1 MGDKLLI
8 RAYNVGVG
16 DCIYVRIP
24 DGEQDFHI
32 LIDCGTISSINLLK
46 SAITHIEEH
55 MLPDTEVPG
64 KKRLD
69 LVVATHRH
77 RDHIKGFDPKFFD
90 NIQIKNI
97 WLSAAMDKQ
106 HSQAAKTLSLHDSA
120 TRAMRDIE
128 ARGLSLNPTL
138 QLLVSMYSIKNDDAM
153 KALRQDLPEA
163 NGIEPVYVHAG
174 KPQNELSLPLNSAS
188 IRVMAPEND
197 IDGYYLG
204 EEADEMLRG
213 FAGHRTYFTRRSVSI
228 EDVYPENISVGDFR
242 LLQSRLLSNAFAFA
256 ETDSSIQNNT
266 SVVLLIE
273 WHNRRL
279 LFTGDAE
286 WEGEY
291 REGKHNG
298 SWNVMWNARPQH
310 LREPVDFLKIGH
322 HGSHNATPFAKERSL
337 DYEVNQILNEIL
349 PLPVGTEKPSAKA
362 IASTQRTKVYKPIPA
377 AELLVELGKRI
388 SNTRTYYQELSALD
402 LDFDEKQPFEDYW
415 EYEQVNCLMKPQPWR
430 TDLENMLTGV
440 DYVEV
445 EIEPGD

>member
-1 MGDKLLI
+1 MGNKLLV

-24 DGEQDFHI
+24 DGDQNFHI
-32 LIDCGTISSINLLK
+32 LIDCGTIGSINLLK
-46 SAITHIEEH
+46 SAIKHIEEH
-55 MLPDTEVPG
+55 MLPDAEEPG

-69 LVVATHRH
+69 LVVVTHRH
-77 RDHIKGFDPKFFD
+77 RDHIKGFDPKFFG

-106 HSQAAKTLSLHDSA
+106 HPQAAKTLSLHDSA

-128 ARGLSLNPTL
+128 ARGLALSPTL
-138 QLLVSMYSIKNDDAM
+138 QLLVSMYSINNTNAM

-188 IRVMAPEND
+188 IRVLAPEKD

-228 EDVYPENISVGDFR
+228 VDAS
-242 LLQSRLLSNAFAFA
+242 
-256 ETDSSIQNNT
+256 
-266 SVVLLIE
+266 
-273 WHNRRL
+273 
-279 LFTGDAE
+279 GDAE

-291 REGKHNG
+291 KDGKHNG
-298 SWNVMWNARPQH
+298 SWNVMWTVRSQH
-310 LREPVDFLKIGH
+310 ICKPVDFLKIGH
-322 HGSHNATPFAKERSL
+322 HGSRNATPWAKGRSL

-349 PLPVGTEKPSAKA
+349 PLPVGNKKPSAKA

-377 AELLVELGKRI
+377 AELLEELGKRV

-402 LDFDEKQPFEDYW
+402 LDFEEKQPL
-415 EYEQVNCLMKPQPWR
+415 C
-430 TDLENMLTGV
+430 
-440 DYVEV
+440 
-445 EIEPGD
+445 